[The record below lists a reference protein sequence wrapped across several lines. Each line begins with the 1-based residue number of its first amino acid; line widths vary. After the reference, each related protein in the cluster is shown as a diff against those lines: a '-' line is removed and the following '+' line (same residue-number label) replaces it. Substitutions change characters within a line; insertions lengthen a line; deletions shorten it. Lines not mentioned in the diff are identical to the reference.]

1 MSCGD
6 PMKTVFNFIRMIFK
20 GIWKA
25 ITFIRLALANLLFL
39 LSIAIVYF
47 VYFHGNAEQ
56 PQVQKESALVLN
68 LSGPIVE
75 QSRQI
80 NPMDSVTGS
89 LLGQD
94 LPKENVLFDIVET
107 IRAAKDDEKITGI
120 VLALR
125 ELPETNLTKLRYI
138 AKALNEFKSSGK
150 PIYAIGDFY
159 NQSQYYLASYADK
172 VYLSPDGGVM
182 IKGYSAY
189 SLYYKTLLEKLDVN
203 THVFRVGT
211 YKSAIEPFIRDD
223 MSKAAKQSASRWL
236 TQLWGAY
243 VDDVSNNR
251 QIDVKTL
258 NPSMKEFLA
267 LMKSV
272 DGDLAALSLK
282 LGLVDEL
289 ATRQQVRAAMA
300 DVFGSDGNDSYN
312 AMGYYE
318 YRTTLAPQLNTA
330 SDDIAVII
338 ASGAIL
344 DGQQPRGTV
353 GGDTTAALLRQAR
366 NDDKVKAVVL
376 RVDSPGGS
384 AFASEVIRNEV
395 QAIQES
401 GKPVV
406 VSMSSLAAS
415 GGYWI
420 SAGADQIMAQPT
432 TLTGSIGIFSVITTF
447 EKGLNKLG
455 VYTDGVGT
463 SPFSDVGI
471 TKGLSKGAADA
482 FQLGIE
488 HGYNRF
494 LGLVGESRNMSREQV
509 DSVAQGRVWTGQDAL
524 KHGLVD
530 KIGDFDDAVAL
541 AAELAQLSEYNIYW
555 VEEPLSPAE
564 QFIQEFINQVQISV
578 GLDVNSLLPASIR
591 PISEQ
596 LTQDAQL
603 LNSFNDP
610 KGQYAFCLNCQVQ

>member
-1 MSCGD
+1 
-6 PMKTVFNFIRMIFK
+6 MKTVFNFIRMIFK

-182 IKGYSAY
+182 IKGYSSY

-395 QAIQES
+395 QAIQAS

-530 KIGDFDDAVAL
+530 KMGDFDDAVAL

>member
-1 MSCGD
+1 
-6 PMKTVFNFIRMIFK
+6 MKTVFNFIRMIFK

-189 SLYYKTLLEKLDVN
+189 SLYYKTLLEKLDVS

-395 QAIQES
+395 QAIQAS

-530 KIGDFDDAVAL
+530 KMGDFDDAVAL

>member
-1 MSCGD
+1 
-6 PMKTVFNFIRMIFK
+6 
-20 GIWKA
+20 
-25 ITFIRLALANLLFL
+25 
-39 LSIAIVYF
+39 
-47 VYFHGNAEQ
+47 
-56 PQVQKESALVLN
+56 
-68 LSGPIVE
+68 
-75 QSRQI
+75 
-80 NPMDSVTGS
+80 
-89 LLGQD
+89 
-94 LPKENVLFDIVET
+94 
-107 IRAAKDDEKITGI
+107 
-120 VLALR
+120 
-125 ELPETNLTKLRYI
+125 
-138 AKALNEFKSSGK
+138 
-150 PIYAIGDFY
+150 
-159 NQSQYYLASYADK
+159 
-172 VYLSPDGGVM
+172 
-182 IKGYSAY
+182 
-189 SLYYKTLLEKLDVN
+189 
-203 THVFRVGT
+203 
-211 YKSAIEPFIRDD
+211 
-223 MSKAAKQSASRWL
+223 
-236 TQLWGAY
+236 
-243 VDDVSNNR
+243 
-251 QIDVKTL
+251 
-258 NPSMKEFLA
+258 
-267 LMKSV
+267 
-272 DGDLAALSLK
+272 
-282 LGLVDEL
+282 
-289 ATRQQVRAAMA
+289 
-300 DVFGSDGNDSYN
+300 
-312 AMGYYE
+312 
-318 YRTTLAPQLNTA
+318 
-330 SDDIAVII
+330 
-338 ASGAIL
+338 
-344 DGQQPRGTV
+344 
-353 GGDTTAALLRQAR
+353 DTTAALLRQAR

-395 QAIQES
+395 QAIQAS

-530 KIGDFDDAVAL
+530 KMGDFDDAVAL